1 MTCRLSFLRVVA
13 LVGALCTPAAAR
25 AQTGSPLE
33 GVSLKDISAALRE
46 LLLAAMPETLYEAAP
61 GWGDTTEV
69 RTIRWRGQGL
79 KVHPET
85 VRVRKNDGT
94 WKKIHITPRYPA
106 QTLVLE
112 LHDLQQVGPDCTRFK
127 VYAAMQA
134 NVEYT
139 QWLWESGVRLYSS
152 SARARLRGVLRLH
165 CEMVTRVETTGTFV
179 PDLVFRLR
187 VLHAESSYDN
197 LVVEHIAGVG
207 GSTARLLGEG
217 IRGGLKQ
224 WHPSIE
230 RNLMNKV
237 NTAVMKAGDSREVRI
252 SLSKLLKLSRS

>member
-1 MTCRLSFLRVVA
+1 MTCRLLCTFLT
-13 LVGALCTPAAAR
+13 LTLLGILCTPAAVQ
-25 AQTGSPLE
+25 AQSGSPLE
-33 GVSLKDISAALRE
+33 GANLKDVSAVLRE
-46 LLLAAMPETLYEAAP
+46 LLLAAMPKTLYEAAP

-94 WKKIHITPRYPA
+94 WRKIRITPRHPA

-112 LHDLQQVGPDCTRFK
+112 LHDLEHVSSDCARFK

-134 NVEYT
+134 NVEVD
-139 QWLWESGVRLYSS
+139 QWLWESGVRLYSGS
-152 SARARLRGVLRLH
+152 VRARLRGVLRLR
-165 CEMVTRVETTGTFV
+165 CEMTTRVEPTGTFV

-187 VLHAESSYDN
+187 VLQAESSYDN

-207 GSTARLLGEG
+207 GTTARLLGEG
-217 IRGGLKQ
+217 IRGSLKQ

-230 RNLMNKV
+230 RNLMAKV
-237 NTAVMKAGDSREVRI
+237 NAAVMKAGDSREVRI
-252 SLSKLLKLSRS
+252 SLSKLLKRL